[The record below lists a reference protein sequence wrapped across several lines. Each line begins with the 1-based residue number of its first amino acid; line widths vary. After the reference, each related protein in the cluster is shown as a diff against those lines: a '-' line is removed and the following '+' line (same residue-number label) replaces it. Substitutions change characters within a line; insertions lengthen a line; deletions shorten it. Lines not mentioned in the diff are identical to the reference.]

1 MKVIIVICILALCM
15 DVMGD
20 PFGERGDRFGVRGDP
35 FGASSHTSGASSNTS
50 GASSNTSGASSHTSG
65 ASSNTSG
72 QKTFVPLTFTRVTRD
87 AQDDFCKRHQCV
99 TVTAAP
105 RPCKPCYLRNAYT
118 KRCTFSKDLCGRQDC
133 RCKRQRKV
141 KKVKYFHRQG
151 WKSVGDRPKG
161 KKLINI
167 YPCLKKSLSVVI
179 FHKKTGFYPNSP
191 RPFLGFYVL

>member
-65 ASSNTSG
+65 ASSHTSGASANTSGASANTSGASANTSG

-151 WKSVGDRPKG
+151 
-161 KKLINI
+161 
-167 YPCLKKSLSVVI
+167 
-179 FHKKTGFYPNSP
+179 
-191 RPFLGFYVL
+191 